1 MKSLALILCGLAAAV
16 ATPEWENFKATY
28 EKSYANPL
36 EEHYRLS
43 VFLDKLKFIEEHN
56 ELYKRGEKTYY
67 LKINKYSDLTHEEF
81 LAMMTGGV
89 QRKTEKP
96 VPRDTKK
103 QPTKTQLSHVDW
115 REKGAVNPVKDQGQC
130 GSCWAFS
137 AVSSL
142 ESFHFIETGELV
154 SLSEQNLVDCSTDYG
169 NYGCGGGWPFQAY
182 QYIMDNNG
190 IDTEESY
197 PYLAVDDTCHFD
209 PANVGATVREY
220 VKLPVD
226 DEHALQEA
234 VQEKGPVS
242 VCIDASQESFGSYGG
257 GVYYEPNCDSYISNH
272 AVNVVGF
279 GVEDSGDEY
288 WIVRNSWGPSWGE
301 EGYIKMA
308 RNKDNNCAIATFA
321 VYPVL

>member
-1 MKSLALILCGLAAAV
+1 MKSLALILCGLAV
-16 ATPEWENFKATY
+16 AFATQEWENFKTTY

-36 EEHYRLS
+36 EEKHRMS
-43 VFLDKLKFIEEHN
+43 VFLKKLKYIEEHN

-67 LKINKYSDLTHEEF
+67 MKINKYSDLTHEEF

-89 QRKTEKP
+89 QRRTEP
-96 VPRDTKK
+96 VPRNNKK
-103 QPTKTQLSHVDW
+103 QPTKSLATHVDW

-137 AVSSL
+137 AVSAL
-142 ESFHFIETGELV
+142 EGFHFIKTGELV
-154 SLSEQNLVDCSTDYG
+154 SLSEQNLVDCSSDYG
-169 NYGCGGGWPFQAY
+169 NAGCNGGWPFQAY

-220 VKLPVD
+220 VKTPVD

-242 VCIDASQESFGSYGG
+242 VCIDAGLESFGSYGG
-257 GVYYEPNCDSYISNH
+257 GVYYEPQCDSFSSNH
-272 AVNVVGF
+272 AVTVVGF
-279 GVEDSGDEY
+279 GVEPTGEEY
-288 WIVRNSWGPSWGE
+288 WIVRNSWGSSWGE
-301 EGYIKMA
+301 EGYIRMS
-308 RNKDNNCAIATFA
+308 RNRDNNCAIATYG